1 MNSQSTASSGDAGRD
16 VSALLP
22 QVRDVMQAMPANQR
36 VVFNRFWTTV
46 RETLRGSQ
54 NEIDELRE
62 TVTALRGGASI
73 SRPPTSNS
81 VVALRNA
88 MDRAMA
94 DEASFELTSADIE
107 EARGLPPNWL
117 RNHLTGM
124 RIDGGRH
131 PLGCW
136 TSRNAPSSGG
146 YVKTNLR
153 NTRHPLFPNRKIGI
167 NVYVHQLAVIAAG
180 RGNQL
185 AMTRPGGGFEVSHL
199 CHTSGCFNPDHL
211 VVEPGDLNRA
221 RNSCQGRVVI
231 EHAGA
236 VLHPCSHWCWG
247 NGGHRECI
255 LPKSTIPPHQARCW
269 LRADG
274 RGGFVVRG

>member
-1 MNSQSTASSGDAGRD
+1 MNPQSTASGGDAGRD

-22 QVRDVMQAMPANQR
+22 QVRAVMQAMPADQR
-36 VVFNRFWTTV
+36 VVFNRFWATV

-62 TVTALRGGASI
+62 TVTALRGGVSI

-81 VVALRNA
+81 VLALRDA
-88 MDRAMA
+88 MDQAMA
-94 DEASFELTSADIE
+94 E
-107 EARGLPPNWL
+107 EARLGITSNDIQVAQGLPAHWL

-124 RIDGGRH
+124 RNDGGRH

-136 TSRNAPSSGG
+136 LSGNAPSSGG
-146 YVKTNLR
+146 YVKSNLR
-153 NTRHPLFPNRKIGI
+153 NTKHPLHSNRKIGI
-167 NVYVHQLAVIAAG
+167 NVYVHHLAIIASG

-185 AMTRPGGGFEVSHL
+185 GVAGSRGSHEVSHL
-199 CHTSGCFNPDHL
+199 CHQSGCFNPDHL

-221 RNSCQGRVVI
+221 RNTCHGKVVI

-255 LPKSTIPPHQARCW
+255 LPKATIPPHQARCW